1 MQNKRIPVQ
10 VSIDSGPD
18 QIRSIAEYRDL
29 APGYDASCRLIDHI
43 RRAAVDAL
51 ELRAGETVLDIACGT
66 GATLPE
72 LAARVGPR
80 GKVIGIDHS
89 PEMTIVA
96 RQRIATAGARNIEI
110 ILGPAESV
118 HIAGRADAVLFCF
131 AHDILQSAT
140 ALDNIFSMAR
150 NGARVASVGAKLSG
164 HWWSAP
170 LDHWVRWRGQRYR
183 TTNRGLACPW
193 APLQDYCADLRITDT
208 FHLGTSYLAYGTH
221 SKDAKFSSHRRN
233 SSLKP

>member
-1 MQNKRIPVQ
+1 M
-10 VSIDSGPD
+10 
-18 QIRSIAEYRDL
+18 RSVADYRDL

-51 ELRAGETVLDIACGT
+51 DLRAGETVFDIACGT
-66 GATLPE
+66 GATLLE

-89 PEMTIVA
+89 PEMTIIA
-96 RQRIATAGARNIEI
+96 RQRIAAAGARNVEI
-110 ILGPAESV
+110 ILGPAESAR
-118 HIAGRADAVLFCF
+118 IAGRADAVLFCF

-140 ALDNIFSMAR
+140 ALENIFSMAR

-170 LDHWVRWRGQRYR
+170 LDYWVRWRGQRYR
-183 TTNRGLACPW
+183 TTNRGLAFPC

-208 FHLGTSYLAYGTH
+208 FHLGTSYLACGTY
-221 SKDAKFSSHRRN
+221 SEDAKFFNLRRN
-233 SSLKP
+233 ASLKP